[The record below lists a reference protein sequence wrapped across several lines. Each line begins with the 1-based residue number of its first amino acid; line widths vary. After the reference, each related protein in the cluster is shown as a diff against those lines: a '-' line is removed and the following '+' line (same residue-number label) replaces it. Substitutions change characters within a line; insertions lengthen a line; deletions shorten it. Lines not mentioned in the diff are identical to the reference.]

1 MHDTRRYFSRGNGR
15 LTYLALFLNS
25 VVYSFMVVVV
35 LLNVL
40 IALASDSYEKCLV
53 RSQYLFGRARVMLI
67 AELVSFQNLLRRH
80 GEEEVATYGVYS
92 VWCWSDSWANGWSRG
107 KSKATVHPIQ
117 HWLGRC
123 VMS

>member
-1 MHDTRRYFSRGNGR
+1 
-15 LTYLALFLNS
+15 
-25 VVYSFMVVVV
+25 MVVVV

-53 RSQYLFGRARVMLI
+53 RSQHLFGRARVMLI

-107 KSKATVHPIQ
+107 KSKTTVHTLCTIR
-117 HWLGRC
+117 HWSGRC
-123 VMS
+123 VMSKSHSLPPSKPACKKVPLFFSCFQPW